1 MPRSHRRKSHRR
13 SRRSRRQRGGTGN
26 APSSSSYSSAS
37 TYGMAV
43 NGTGGSQFDRV
54 FNQNGPDAGT
64 QSNAI
69 VGVQGQ
75 HDGIKP
81 MWKQGGGKR
90 RRRSSKSRKGGF
102 FGEVINRA
110 IVPLSILG
118 MQQTYGRKKGGIKSR
133 TYRRR

>member
-1 MPRSHRRKSHRR
+1 MPRSHKRKSHRR
-13 SRRSRRQRGGTGN
+13 QRGGNGN
-26 APSSSSYSSAS
+26 APNPSTYGSAS
-37 TYGMAV
+37 SYGMAV

-64 QSNAI
+64 QSNSI

-75 HDGIKP
+75 NDNIRP

-90 RRRSSKSRKGGF
+90 RRRSTSRSRKGGF
-102 FGEVINRA
+102 FGQVINRA

-118 MQQTYGRKKGGIKSR
+118 MQQTYRRKRGGRK
-133 TYRRR
+133 TRRNRR

>member
-1 MPRSHRRKSHRR
+1 MPRSHRRSTR
-13 SRRSRRQRGGTGN
+13 SRSHRRQRGGTGN
-26 APSSSSYSSAS
+26 APNPSTYGSAS
-37 TYGMAV
+37 SYGMAV
-43 NGTGGSQFDRV
+43 NGTGDSQFDRV

-75 HDGIKP
+75 HDGIRS

-118 MQQTYGRKKGGIKSR
+118 MQQTYRRKKGGRKTR
-133 TYRRR
+133 RHRRR